1 MKPSSRARLIL
12 LGIFLAERA
21 VLHAAGIRCQ
31 LDGLSWYWQLLDLQ
45 LLKHHLLSSLVSL
58 HAQPPLFNLLTGL
71 LLKTGAGMWI
81 FSLFCTLEGLLM
93 CLLIFEILSECGWVP
108 KHSIL
113 LLSLLTILPAW
124 VLYEQ
129 WYFYDFPTA
138 LLLAASV
145 LFLLR
150 WGRSG
155 KTHHLLLYLGSITGL
170 AGIRSIFHIIWLIP
184 AVALAFFARKP
195 VSRRLRAALA
205 IPVLLVGGWYLKNEL
220 RFGFFGSS
228 SWMGLSLA
236 KMTTMR
242 LPPEDARRLVAAGR
256 ISPFSLVR
264 KPFAPIG
271 DYESATGLK
280 FADPP
285 NPVLGTREKGDGQP
299 NFNHLAYLEISSL
312 CRKDAFEVIRNR
324 PGIYLEALR
333 ISVHRFFGPVSAYPA
348 FRENLSVLAP
358 IAKLEIFGW
367 DSSPFSILIFAACII
382 KLFLSG
388 FQALMRRDPAMAAVC
403 AFALFTIFW
412 VFMTGNM
419 LEIGENERFR
429 FLLFPLLFL
438 AFAALPGL
446 SGRTR
451 KSSLPGTQENPGSS
465 VPPEAEECE

>member
-12 LGIFLAERA
+12 LSIFLAERA
-21 VLHAAGIRCQ
+21 VLYAAGIRCQ

-45 LLKHHLLSSLVSL
+45 LLKNRLLSSLLLL
-58 HAQPPLFNLLTGL
+58 HAQPPLFNFFTGL

-81 FSLFCTLEGLLM
+81 FSLFCTLGGLLM
-93 CLLIFEILSECGWVP
+93 CLFLFEILSEFGWAP

-113 LLSLLTILPAW
+113 LLSLLAILPAW
-124 VLYEQ
+124 ILYEQ

-184 AVALAFFARKP
+184 AVAIAFFAGKP
-195 VSRRLRAALA
+195 ISRRLRAALA

-220 RFGFFGSS
+220 TFGFFGSS

-236 KMTTMR
+236 KMTTIL
-242 LPPEDARRLVAAGR
+242 LPSEDARRLVAEGR
-256 ISPFSLVR
+256 LSALSLVR
-264 KPFAPIG
+264 RPFAPISE
-271 DYESATGLK
+271 YESASGLK

-285 NPVLGTREKGDGQP
+285 GEVLGARRKQDGQP
-299 NFNHLAYLEISSL
+299 NYNHFAYLRISSL
-312 CRKDAFEVIRNR
+312 CRKDAFEVIRSR
-324 PGIYLEALR
+324 PKIYLDAIR
-333 ISVHRFFGPVSAYPA
+333 ISLHCFFGPVSVYPA

-358 IAKLEIFGW
+358 IAKLEVYGW
-367 DSSPFSILIFAACII
+367 DSSPFSILIFTACII
-382 KLFLSG
+382 GLFLSG
-388 FQALMRRDPAMAAVC
+388 FQALRRRDPAMAAVC

-412 VFMTGNM
+412 VFITGSL

-438 AFAALPGL
+438 ALAALPGL
-446 SGRTR
+446 SERTQ
-451 KSSLPGTQENPGSS
+451 KSVLPGTQENPGSS
-465 VPPEAEECE
+465 VPPEAEESE